1 MIILQN
7 YNRSVEDC
15 EFKKIIN
22 NVFIKNKKIVSSY
35 FIAKNIF
42 PIQKMPSG
50 AKLIYDLSNF

>member
-1 MIILQN
+1 MIILQD

-22 NVFIKNKKIVSSY
+22 YFFIKNNKIVSSY

-50 AKLIYDLSNF
+50 AKLIYGL